1 MEEGEGRDQN
11 GSERDKCKGKK
22 KEVMVRASSGKSA
35 ISQAMLREGKLT
47 EGGDCWKG
55 KHRTPSVF
63 LMQILFYYLMLCS
76 AGGTGQFA
84 FCQES
89 PTFGLQQ

>member
-1 MEEGEGRDQN
+1 
-11 GSERDKCKGKK
+11 
-22 KEVMVRASSGKSA
+22 MVRASSGKSA
-35 ISQAMLREGKLT
+35 ISQAMLKETAALLREGKLM

-76 AGGTGQFA
+76 AGRTGQIA
-84 FCQES
+84 FCQQI
-89 PTFGLQQ
+89 PTFGWQQ